1 MPFYDYQCPNC
12 KNEITDIWESMNNT
26 NEHRCSKCNSNM
38 KRKIYGFQAIHFKD
52 LPKGHNLSATKR
64 REYWNSND
72 PKKFKELM

>member
-1 MPFYDYQCPNC
+1 MPFYDYKCSNC
-12 KNEITDIWESMNNT
+12 KNEITDIWESINNIK
-26 NEHRCSKCNSNM
+26 EHRCPECNSNM
-38 KRKIYGFQAIHFKD
+38 ERKMCGFQAIHYKD